1 MKKFVV
7 TGGSGFIGSNLVK
20 FLLRK
25 NYFVIN
31 IDKLSYSANPYN
43 LKGIFKNKNYRFFKQ
58 DINNQPQIYKI
69 LNRYKPNGIFNL
81 AAETHVDR
89 SIDNPRNFIKSN
101 ILGVYNLLETLK
113 KYSKT
118 VSGVDIGV
126 IKKIPSG
133 GGLGGGSSNAATVLI
148 ALNDLWN
155 LKLPKSELFD
165 IGQTLGADVPVFVNG
180 HSAWAEGKG
189 DILTPINLP
198 RFYYLVVSINKHI
211 STQEIFTHKALTMS
225 PVQRKIS
232 DFSLVSNPHNDCL
245 DAAIELEGEIQQALN
260 HLDSTENHLGIARMT
275 GSGCCVFIAFENK
288 EDAVLANEKL
298 PTQWSGFVA
307 QAIDRSPTINWDVAK
322 W

>member
-1 MKKFVV
+1 MPEATYLAPAKINLFLHITSKRADGYHNLQTIFQLLNFSDEV
-7 TGGSGFIGSNLVK
+7 TFS
-20 FLLRK
+20 LRNDGEIK
-25 NYFVIN
+25 RIYGNETISP
-31 IDKLSYSANPYN
+31 DKDLILRSA
-43 LKGIFKNKNYRFFKQ
+43 
-58 DINNQPQIYKI
+58 
-69 LNRYKPNGIFNL
+69 
-81 AAETHVDR
+81 H
-89 SIDNPRNFIKSN
+89 
-101 ILGVYNLLETLK
+101 TLK

-118 VSGVDIGV
+118 KAGVDIGV

-155 LKLPKSELFD
+155 LKLPKSELLD

-198 RFYYLVVSINKHI
+198 RFFYLVVSINKHI

-225 PVQRKIS
+225 PVQRKMS

-298 PTQWSGFVA
+298 PSQWSGFVA
-307 QAIDRSPTINWDVAK
+307 QAIDRSPTNNWDVAK

>member
-1 MKKFVV
+1 MPEV
-7 TGGSGFIGSNLVK
+7 TYLAPAKINL
-20 FLLRK
+20 FLHINSKRADGYHNLQTIFQLLDYGDEITFSLRNDGEIK
-25 NYFVIN
+25 RIYGNETISP
-31 IDKLSYSANPYN
+31 DKDLILRSA
-43 LKGIFKNKNYRFFKQ
+43 
-58 DINNQPQIYKI
+58 
-69 LNRYKPNGIFNL
+69 
-81 AAETHVDR
+81 H
-89 SIDNPRNFIKSN
+89 
-101 ILGVYNLLETLK
+101 TLK

-198 RFYYLVVSINKHI
+198 RFFYLVVSINKHI

-245 DAAIELEGEIQQALN
+245 DAAIEMEGEIQQALN
-260 HLDSTENHLGIARMT
+260 HLDSTENHLGVARMT
-275 GSGCCVFIAFENK
+275 GSGCCVFVAFESK
-288 EDAVLANEKL
+288 EDAVIVKEKL
-298 PTQWSGFVA
+298 PSQWSGFVA
-307 QAIDRSPTINWDVAK
+307 QAIDRSPTNNWDVAK

>member
-1 MKKFVV
+1 MPEV
-7 TGGSGFIGSNLVK
+7 TYLAPAKINL
-20 FLLRK
+20 FLHINSKRADGHHNLQTIFQLLDYGDEITFSLRNDGEIK
-25 NYFVIN
+25 RIYGNETIPP
-31 IDKLSYSANPYN
+31 DKDLILRSA
-43 LKGIFKNKNYRFFKQ
+43 
-58 DINNQPQIYKI
+58 
-69 LNRYKPNGIFNL
+69 
-81 AAETHVDR
+81 H
-89 SIDNPRNFIKSN
+89 
-101 ILGVYNLLETLK
+101 TLK

-198 RFYYLVVSINKHI
+198 RFFYLVVSINKHI

-225 PVQRKIS
+225 PVQRKMS

-245 DAAIELEGEIQQALN
+245 DAAIEMEGEIQQALN
-260 HLDSTENHLGIARMT
+260 HLDSTENHLGVARMT
-275 GSGCCVFIAFENK
+275 GSGCCVFVAFESK
-288 EDAVLANEKL
+288 EDAVIAKEKL
-298 PTQWSGFVA
+298 PSQWSGFVA
-307 QAIDRSPTINWDVAK
+307 QAIDRSPTNNWDVAK

>member
-1 MKKFVV
+1 MPEV
-7 TGGSGFIGSNLVK
+7 TYLAPAKINL
-20 FLLRK
+20 FLHITSKRADGYHNLQTIFQLLDYGDEITFSLR
-25 NYFVIN
+25 NDSEIN
-31 IDKLSYSANPYN
+31 RIYGNETIPPDKDLILRSAHN
-43 LKGIFKNKNYRFFKQ
+43 
-58 DINNQPQIYKI
+58 
-69 LNRYKPNGIFNL
+69 
-81 AAETHVDR
+81 
-89 SIDNPRNFIKSN
+89 
-101 ILGVYNLLETLK
+101 LK

-126 IKKIPSG
+126 IKKIPTG

-155 LKLPKSELFD
+155 LKLPKSELLD
-165 IGQTLGADVPVFVNG
+165 ISQTLGADVPVFVNG
-180 HSAWAEGKG
+180 HSSWAEGKG

-198 RFYYLVVSINKHI
+198 RFFYLVVSINKHI
-211 STQEIFTHKALTMS
+211 STQKIFTHKALTMS

-298 PTQWSGFVA
+298 PSQWSGFVA
-307 QAIDRSPTINWDVAK
+307 QAIDRSPTNNWDVAK

>member
-1 MKKFVV
+1 MPEATYLAPAK
-7 TGGSGFIGSNLVK
+7 INL
-20 FLLRK
+20 FLHITSKRADGYHNLQTIFQLLDYGDEITFSLRNDGEIK
-25 NYFVIN
+25 RIYGNETISP
-31 IDKLSYSANPYN
+31 DKDLILRSAN
-43 LKGIFKNKNYRFFKQ
+43 
-58 DINNQPQIYKI
+58 
-69 LNRYKPNGIFNL
+69 
-81 AAETHVDR
+81 
-89 SIDNPRNFIKSN
+89 
-101 ILGVYNLLETLK
+101 TLI

-118 VSGVDIGV
+118 KVGVDIGV

-148 ALNDLWN
+148 VLNDLWN
-155 LKLPKSELFD
+155 LKLPKSELLD
-165 IGQTLGADVPVFVNG
+165 LSQTLGADVPVFVNG

-198 RFYYLVVSINKHI
+198 RFFYLVVSINKHM

-245 DAAIELEGEIQQALN
+245 DAAIELEGEIKQALN

-288 EDAVLANEKL
+288 EDAVLAKEKL
-298 PTQWSGFVA
+298 PSQWSGFVA
-307 QAIDRSPTINWDVAK
+307 QAIDRSPTNNWDVAK

>member
-1 MKKFVV
+1 MPEV
-7 TGGSGFIGSNLVK
+7 TYLAPAKINL
-20 FLLRK
+20 FLHINSKRADGYHNLQTIFQLLDYGDEITFSLRNDGEIK
-25 NYFVIN
+25 RIYGNETISP
-31 IDKLSYSANPYN
+31 DKDLILRSAH
-43 LKGIFKNKNYRFFKQ
+43 
-58 DINNQPQIYKI
+58 
-69 LNRYKPNGIFNL
+69 
-81 AAETHVDR
+81 A
-89 SIDNPRNFIKSN
+89 
-101 ILGVYNLLETLK
+101 LK

-198 RFYYLVVSINKHI
+198 RFFYLVVSINKHI

-245 DAAIELEGEIQQALN
+245 DAAIEMEGEIQQALN
-260 HLDSTENHLGIARMT
+260 HLDSTENHLGVARMT
-275 GSGCCVFIAFENK
+275 GSGCCVFVAFESK
-288 EDAVLANEKL
+288 EDAVIAKEKL
-298 PTQWSGFVA
+298 PSQWSGFVA
-307 QAIDRSPTINWDVAK
+307 QAIDRSPTNNWDVAK

>member
-1 MKKFVV
+1 MPEV
-7 TGGSGFIGSNLVK
+7 TYLAPAKINL
-20 FLLRK
+20 FLHITSKRADGYHNLQTIFQLLNFSDEVTFSLRNDGEIK
-25 NYFVIN
+25 RIYGNETISP
-31 IDKLSYSANPYN
+31 DKDLILRSA
-43 LKGIFKNKNYRFFKQ
+43 
-58 DINNQPQIYKI
+58 
-69 LNRYKPNGIFNL
+69 
-81 AAETHVDR
+81 H
-89 SIDNPRNFIKSN
+89 
-101 ILGVYNLLETLK
+101 TLK

-118 VSGVDIGV
+118 KAGVDIGV

-155 LKLPKSELFD
+155 LKLPKSELLD

-198 RFYYLVVSINKHI
+198 RFFYLVVSINKHI
-211 STQEIFTHKALTMS
+211 STQKIFTHKALTMS

-260 HLDSTENHLGIARMT
+260 HLDSTENHLGVARMT

-298 PTQWSGFVA
+298 PSQWSGFVA
-307 QAIDRSPTINWDVAK
+307 QAIDRSPTNNWDVAK

>member
-1 MKKFVV
+1 MPEATYLAPAKINLFLHITSKRADGYHNLQTIFQLLDFSDEV
-7 TGGSGFIGSNLVK
+7 TFS
-20 FLLRK
+20 LRNDGEIK
-25 NYFVIN
+25 RIYGNETISP
-31 IDKLSYSANPYN
+31 DKDLILRSA
-43 LKGIFKNKNYRFFKQ
+43 
-58 DINNQPQIYKI
+58 
-69 LNRYKPNGIFNL
+69 
-81 AAETHVDR
+81 H
-89 SIDNPRNFIKSN
+89 
-101 ILGVYNLLETLK
+101 TLK

-118 VSGVDIGV
+118 KAGVDIGV

-133 GGLGGGSSNAATVLI
+133 SGLGGGSSNAATVLI

-155 LKLPKSELFD
+155 LKLPKSELLD

-198 RFYYLVVSINKHI
+198 RFFYLVVSINKHI

-260 HLDSTENHLGIARMT
+260 HLDSTENHLGVARMT

-288 EDAVLANEKL
+288 DDAVIAQEKL
-298 PTQWSGFVA
+298 PSQWSGFVA
-307 QAIDRSPTINWDVAK
+307 QAIDRSPTNNWDVAK

>member
-1 MKKFVV
+1 MPEV
-7 TGGSGFIGSNLVK
+7 TYLAPAKINL
-20 FLLRK
+20 FLHINSKRADGHHNLQTIFQLLDYGDEITFSLRNDGEIK
-25 NYFVIN
+25 RIYGNETIPP
-31 IDKLSYSANPYN
+31 DKDLILRSA
-43 LKGIFKNKNYRFFKQ
+43 
-58 DINNQPQIYKI
+58 
-69 LNRYKPNGIFNL
+69 
-81 AAETHVDR
+81 H
-89 SIDNPRNFIKSN
+89 
-101 ILGVYNLLETLK
+101 TLK

-198 RFYYLVVSINKHI
+198 RFFYLVVSINKHI

-245 DAAIELEGEIQQALN
+245 DAAIEMEGEIQQALN
-260 HLDSTENHLGIARMT
+260 HLDSTENHLGVARMT
-275 GSGCCVFIAFENK
+275 GSGCCVFVAFESK
-288 EDAVLANEKL
+288 EDAVIAKEKL
-298 PTQWSGFVA
+298 PSQWPGFVA
-307 QAIDRSPTINWDVAK
+307 QAIDRSPTNNWDVAK

>member
-1 MKKFVV
+1 MPEV
-7 TGGSGFIGSNLVK
+7 TYLAPAKINL
-20 FLLRK
+20 FLHITSKRADGYHNLQTIFQLLDYGDEITFSLRNDGEIK
-25 NYFVIN
+25 RIYGNETISP
-31 IDKLSYSANPYN
+31 DKDLILRSA
-43 LKGIFKNKNYRFFKQ
+43 
-58 DINNQPQIYKI
+58 
-69 LNRYKPNGIFNL
+69 
-81 AAETHVDR
+81 H
-89 SIDNPRNFIKSN
+89 
-101 ILGVYNLLETLK
+101 TLK
-113 KYSKT
+113 KYCET
-118 VSGVDIGV
+118 EAGVDIGV
-126 IKKIPSG
+126 IKKIPIG

-198 RFYYLVVSINKHI
+198 RFFYLVVSINKHI

-245 DAAIELEGEIQQALN
+245 DAAIEMEGEIQQALN
-260 HLDSTENHLGIARMT
+260 HLDSTENHLGVARMT
-275 GSGCCVFIAFENK
+275 GSGCCVFVAFESK
-288 EDAVLANEKL
+288 EDAVIAKEKL
-298 PTQWSGFVA
+298 PSQWSGFVA
-307 QAIDRSPTINWDVAK
+307 QAIDRSPTNNWDVAK

>member
-1 MKKFVV
+1 MPEATYLAPAK
-7 TGGSGFIGSNLVK
+7 INL
-20 FLLRK
+20 FLHITSKRADGYHNLQTIFQLLDYSDEITFSLR
-25 NYFVIN
+25 NDGEIN
-31 IDKLSYSANPYN
+31 RIYGNETIPPDKDLILRSA
-43 LKGIFKNKNYRFFKQ
+43 
-58 DINNQPQIYKI
+58 D
-69 LNRYKPNGIFNL
+69 
-81 AAETHVDR
+81 
-89 SIDNPRNFIKSN
+89 
-101 ILGVYNLLETLK
+101 TLK

-118 VSGVDIGV
+118 ISGVDIGV
-126 IKKIPSG
+126 VKKIPLG

-155 LKLPKSELFD
+155 LKLSKSELLD

-180 HSAWAEGKG
+180 YSAWAEGKG

-198 RFYYLVVSINKHI
+198 RFFYLVVSINKHI

-260 HLDSTENHLGIARMT
+260 HLDSTENHLGVARMT

-298 PTQWSGFVA
+298 PSQWSGFVA
-307 QAIDRSPTINWDVAK
+307 QAIDRSPTNNWDVAK

>member
-1 MKKFVV
+1 MPEATYLAPAKINLFLHITSKRADGYHNLQTIFQLLNFSDEV
-7 TGGSGFIGSNLVK
+7 TFS
-20 FLLRK
+20 LRNDGEIK
-25 NYFVIN
+25 RIYGNETISP
-31 IDKLSYSANPYN
+31 DKDLILRSA
-43 LKGIFKNKNYRFFKQ
+43 
-58 DINNQPQIYKI
+58 
-69 LNRYKPNGIFNL
+69 
-81 AAETHVDR
+81 H
-89 SIDNPRNFIKSN
+89 
-101 ILGVYNLLETLK
+101 TLK

-118 VSGVDIGV
+118 KAGVDIGV

-198 RFYYLVVSINKHI
+198 RFFYLVVSINKHI

-260 HLDSTENHLGIARMT
+260 HLDSTENHLGVARMT

-298 PTQWSGFVA
+298 PSQWSGFVA
-307 QAIDRSPTINWDVAK
+307 QAIDRSPTNNWDVAK

>member
-1 MKKFVV
+1 MPEV
-7 TGGSGFIGSNLVK
+7 TYLAPAKINL
-20 FLLRK
+20 FLHITSKRADGYHNLQTIFQLLDYGDEITFRLR
-25 NYFVIN
+25 NDGEIN
-31 IDKLSYSANPYN
+31 RIYGNEEIPPDKDLILHSA
-43 LKGIFKNKNYRFFKQ
+43 
-58 DINNQPQIYKI
+58 
-69 LNRYKPNGIFNL
+69 
-81 AAETHVDR
+81 H
-89 SIDNPRNFIKSN
+89 
-101 ILGVYNLLETLK
+101 TLK

-118 VSGVDIGV
+118 KAGVDIGV

-148 ALNDLWN
+148 TLNDLWN
-155 LKLPKSELFD
+155 LKIPKSKLLE
-165 IGQTLGADVPVFVNG
+165 IGQTLSADVPVFVNG
-180 HSAWAEGKG
+180 YSAWAEGKG

-198 RFYYLVVSINKHI
+198 KNYYLVVSINKHI

-260 HLDSTENHLGIARMT
+260 YLDSTEKHLGMARMT

-288 EDAVLANEKL
+288 EDAVLAKEKL
-298 PTQWSGFVA
+298 PSQWSGFVA
-307 QAIDRSPTINWDVAK
+307 QGIDRSPTNNWDVAK

>member
-1 MKKFVV
+1 MPEV
-7 TGGSGFIGSNLVK
+7 T
-20 FLLRK
+20 
-25 NYFVIN
+25 
-31 IDKLSYSANPYN
+31 
-43 LKGIFKNKNYRFFKQ
+43 
-58 DINNQPQIYKI
+58 
-69 LNRYKPNGIFNL
+69 NL
-81 AAETHVDR
+81 APAKINLFLHITSKRADGYHNLQTIFQLLDYGDEIIFRLRGDGEIKRIYGNEEIPPDKDLILR
-89 SIDNPRNFIKSN
+89 SAH
-101 ILGVYNLLETLK
+101 TLK

-118 VSGVDIGV
+118 KSGVDIGV

-148 ALNDLWN
+148 TLNELWN
-155 LKLPKSELFD
+155 LKIPKSKLLE

-180 HSAWAEGKG
+180 YSAWAEGKG

-198 RFYYLVVSINKHI
+198 RYYYLVVSINKHI

-232 DFSLVSNPHNDCL
+232 EFSMVSNPHNDCL

-260 HLDSTENHLGIARMT
+260 HLDSTENHLGVARMT

-288 EDAVLANEKL
+288 EDAVLAKEKL
-298 PTQWSGFVA
+298 PSQWSGFVA
-307 QAIDRSPTINWDVAK
+307 QAIDRSPTNNWDVAK

>member
-1 MKKFVV
+1 MPEV
-7 TGGSGFIGSNLVK
+7 TYLAPAKINL
-20 FLLRK
+20 FLHINSKRADGYHNLQTIFQLLDYGDEITFSLRNDGEIK
-25 NYFVIN
+25 RIYGNETISP
-31 IDKLSYSANPYN
+31 DKDLILRSA
-43 LKGIFKNKNYRFFKQ
+43 
-58 DINNQPQIYKI
+58 
-69 LNRYKPNGIFNL
+69 
-81 AAETHVDR
+81 H
-89 SIDNPRNFIKSN
+89 
-101 ILGVYNLLETLK
+101 TLK

-198 RFYYLVVSINKHI
+198 RFFYLVVSINKHI

-245 DAAIELEGEIQQALN
+245 DAAIEMEGEIQKALS
-260 HLDSTENHLGIARMT
+260 HLDSTENHLGVARMT
-275 GSGCCVFIAFENK
+275 GSGCCVFVAFESK
-288 EDAVLANEKL
+288 EDAVIAKEKL
-298 PTQWSGFVA
+298 PSQWSGFVA
-307 QAIDRSPTINWDVAK
+307 QAIDRSPTNNWDVAK

>member
-1 MKKFVV
+1 MPEV
-7 TGGSGFIGSNLVK
+7 TYLAPAKINL
-20 FLLRK
+20 FLHINSKRADGYHNLQTIFQLLDYGDEIIFSLRNDGEIK
-25 NYFVIN
+25 RIYGNETIAT
-31 IDKLSYSANPYN
+31 DKDLILRSA
-43 LKGIFKNKNYRFFKQ
+43 
-58 DINNQPQIYKI
+58 
-69 LNRYKPNGIFNL
+69 
-81 AAETHVDR
+81 H
-89 SIDNPRNFIKSN
+89 
-101 ILGVYNLLETLK
+101 TLK
-113 KYSKT
+113 KYSET
-118 VSGVDIGV
+118 LSGIDIGV
-126 IKKIPSG
+126 IKKIPAG

-155 LKLPKSELFD
+155 LKLPKSELLD
-165 IGQTLGADVPVFVNG
+165 IGQSLGADVPVFVNG
-180 HSAWAEGKG
+180 YSAWAEGKG

-198 RFYYLVVSINKHI
+198 RFFYLVVSINKHI
-211 STQEIFTHKALTMS
+211 STQEIFTHKALTIS

-298 PTQWSGFVA
+298 PSQWSGFVA
-307 QAIDRSPTINWDVAK
+307 QAIDRSPTNNWDVAK